1 MSLGERL
8 RKARKNKNLTQ
19 LDVADKIDIT
29 NYALSGLERNYRDA
43 DEELLRKLA
52 DLYEVSYEW
61 LVGKSQNMFGNYD
74 DHSKGDQD
82 IAKFLEALKKEINIS
97 SQLSFGREPISE
109 ATKESIIECVE
120 NMFRQARK

>member
-19 LDVADKIDIT
+19 LDVADKINIT

-52 DLYEVSYEW
+52 NLYEVSYEW
-61 LVGKSQNMFGNYD
+61 LTGKSQNMIDNYED
-74 DHSKGDQD
+74 Y
-82 IAKFLEALKKEINIS
+82 FKKDKDSAEFI
-97 SQLSFGREPISE
+97 
-109 ATKESIIECVE
+109 
-120 NMFRQARK
+120 

>member
-1 MSLGERL
+1 MSIGERL
-8 RKARKNKNLTQ
+8 KKARKNKNLTQ
-19 LDVADKIDIT
+19 LDVADKINIT

-52 DLYEVSYEW
+52 NLYEVSYEW
-61 LVGKSQNMFGNYD
+61 LTGKSQNMFGNYD
-74 DHSKGDQD
+74 DHFKRDQD
-82 IAKFLEALKKEINIS
+82 IAKFLEAFKEEIKVS
-97 SQLSFGREPISE
+97 SQLALGREPISE